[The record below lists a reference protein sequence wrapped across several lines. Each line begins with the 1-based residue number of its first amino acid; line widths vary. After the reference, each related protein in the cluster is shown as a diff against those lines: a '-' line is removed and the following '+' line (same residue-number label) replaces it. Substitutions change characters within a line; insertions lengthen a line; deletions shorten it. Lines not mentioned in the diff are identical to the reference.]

1 MVANYVRIVRR
12 SAAVAAVAA
21 AVMIALAAGLTGT
34 KGLVGALIGVGI
46 VAVFFGISV
55 LVVGRAARV
64 SPQAMMVAAL
74 TSYLLKIV
82 VLLVLVGEFQNSTA
96 FNPRMFGLTAIVCV
110 IVYSLAQVLWSMR
123 LKTLY
128 VDPSTSPSP
137 SIGER

>member
-21 AVMIALAAGLTGT
+21 AVMIALAAGLAGS
-34 KGLVGALIGVGI
+34 KGLVGALMGVGI
-46 VAVFFGISV
+46 VAVFFGVSV

-64 SPQAMMVAAL
+64 SPQAMMVAAI
-74 TSYLLKIV
+74 TTYLVKIV
-82 VLLVLVGEFQNSTA
+82 VLLVLVGQFQNSAA

-110 IVYSLAQVLWSMR
+110 LVYSAAQMLWSMR

-128 VDPSTSPSP
+128 VDPPSPSP
-137 SIGER
+137 GER